1 MGFDSWDNSS
11 VKRLSLFAAWL
22 GVLVLATTLTW
33 QIVSAADDRV
43 SDRPLAPLNVAA
55 PVITGVDTTT
65 STTPASISLATAATD
80 PEPSSST
87 TSSTSTTVPTTSSS
101 TTSTTQATSTTTT
114 TVAAWQTRSVETRGG
129 TVVFRYR
136 PGEVIYQTATP
147 APGYKVDV
155 DKQGPPEA
163 GVEFESEDDKIEIH
177 AGWESGDIDIEI
189 SASSDE
195 DDD

>member
-1 MGFDSWDNSS
+1 MGLDSWDNSS

-65 STTPASISLATAATD
+65 STAPASIPPATAATD

-101 TTSTTQATSTTTT
+101 PSTTQATSTTTAL
-114 TVAAWQTRSVETRGG
+114 AAWQTRSVETRGG

-147 APGYKVDV
+147 AAGYRVEV
-155 DKQGPPEA
+155 DKQGPPE
-163 GVEFESEDDKIEIH
+163 VEIEFESEEDKVEIH
-177 AGWESGDIDIEI
+177 AAWESGDIDIEI
-189 SASSDE
+189 SGSSE
-195 DDD
+195 DDDD

>member
-1 MGFDSWDNSS
+1 MGPDTWDNSS

-55 PVITGVDTTT
+55 PVITGIDTTT
-65 STTPASISLATAATD
+65 SDAPASIPVATATSV
-80 PEPSSST
+80 PET
-87 TSSTSTTVPTTSSS
+87 STSTTSATSTTATTASSS
-101 TTSTTQATSTTTT
+101 TTSTTEGPSTATT

-147 APGYKVDV
+147 APGYKVEV

-163 GVEFESEDDKIEIH
+163 EIEFESEEDKVEIH
-177 AGWESGDIDIEI
+177 AAWESGDIDIEI
-189 SASSDE
+189 SSSDE

>member
-1 MGFDSWDNSS
+1 MKRVCWDNSN

-55 PVITGVDTTT
+55 PVITGADTTNFT
-65 STTPASISLATAATD
+65 APSSTTAVTVAAD

-87 TSSTSTTVPTTSSS
+87 TGTSSTTITTAPS
-101 TTSTTQATSTTTT
+101 TTSTTPAPATTTT
-114 TVAAWQTRSVETRGG
+114 TVGWQTRSVETRGG

-136 PGEVIYQTATP
+136 PNEVIYQTATP
-147 APGYKVDV
+147 SPGFQVEV

-163 GVEFESEDDKIEIH
+163 QVEFESEEDKVEIH
-177 AGWESGDIDIEI
+177 ASWESGDINIEV
-189 SASSDE
+189 SGSSEE

>member
-1 MGFDSWDNSS
+1 MGLDSWDNSS

-22 GVLVLATTLTW
+22 GVLVLATTLAW
-33 QIVSAADDRV
+33 QIVGAADDRV

-55 PVITGVDTTT
+55 PVITGVDTTA
-65 STTPASISLATAATD
+65 STTPAATD

-87 TSSTSTTVPTTSSS
+87 TSSASTTVPTTSSS
-101 TTSTTQATSTTTT
+101 TTSTIQATSTTTT

-163 GVEFESEDDKIEIH
+163 QVEFESEDDKIEIH

>member
-1 MGFDSWDNSS
+1 MGLDSWDNSS

-55 PVITGVDTTT
+55 PVITGIDTTP
-65 STTPASISLATAATD
+65 STTPASIPPATEATD

-87 TSSTSTTVPTTSSS
+87 TSSPSTTVPTTSSS
-101 TTSTTQATSTTTT
+101 PSTTQATSTTTAL
-114 TVAAWQTRSVETRGG
+114 AAWQTRSVETRGG

-147 APGYKVDV
+147 AAGYRVEV
-155 DKQGPPEA
+155 DKQGPPE
-163 GVEFESEDDKIEIH
+163 VEIEFESEEDKVEIH
-177 AGWESGDIDIEI
+177 AAWESGDIDIEI
-189 SASSDE
+189 SGSSE
-195 DDD
+195 DDDD

>member
-1 MGFDSWDNSS
+1 MGLDSWDNSS

-55 PVITGVDTTT
+55 PVITGIDTTP
-65 STTPASISLATAATD
+65 STTPASIPQATEATD

-87 TSSTSTTVPTTSSS
+87 TSSPSTTVPTTSSS
-101 TTSTTQATSTTTT
+101 PSTTQATSTTTAL
-114 TVAAWQTRSVETRGG
+114 AAWQTRSVETRGG

-147 APGYKVDV
+147 AAGYRVEV
-155 DKQGPPEA
+155 DKQGPPE
-163 GVEFESEDDKIEIH
+163 VEIEFESEEDKVEIH
-177 AGWESGDIDIEI
+177 AAWESGDIDIEI
-189 SASSDE
+189 SGSSE
-195 DDD
+195 DDDD

>member
-1 MGFDSWDNSS
+1 M
-11 VKRLSLFAAWL
+11 KRLSLFAAWL

-55 PVITGVDTTT
+55 PVITGIDTTP
-65 STTPASISLATAATD
+65 STTPASIPPATEATD

-87 TSSTSTTVPTTSSS
+87 TSSPSTTVPTTSSS
-101 TTSTTQATSTTTT
+101 PSTTQATSTTTAL
-114 TVAAWQTRSVETRGG
+114 AAWQTRSVETRGG

-147 APGYKVDV
+147 AAGYRVEV
-155 DKQGPPEA
+155 DKQGPPE
-163 GVEFESEDDKIEIH
+163 VEIEFESEEDKVEIH
-177 AGWESGDIDIEI
+177 AAWESGDIDIEI
-189 SASSDE
+189 SGSSE
-195 DDD
+195 DDDD

>member
-1 MGFDSWDNSS
+1 MGLDCWDNSS

-55 PVITGVDTTT
+55 PVITGVDTTIV
-65 STTPASISLATAATD
+65 TTPSSTSAVTAATD

-87 TSSTSTTVPTTSSS
+87 TATSSTTVTTAPS
-101 TTSTTQATSTTTT
+101 TTSTTAAPATTTT
-114 TVAAWQTRSVETRGG
+114 TSGWQTRSVETRGG

-147 APGYKVDV
+147 APGYKVEV

-163 GVEFESEDDKIEIH
+163 ELEFESADDKVEIH
-177 AGWESGDIDIEI
+177 AAWESGDIDIEI
-189 SASSDE
+189 SGSSEE